1 MPGPVIHG
9 QASAGRAGPGLRF
22 VRLVPLVPTDGTC
35 GCLTWSRGWLLCCS
49 EPSSRDDPNG
59 SWRMSRV
66 VGCVITTFLVVHVTL
81 SRPALSFLSG
91 RCGRASQH
99 KVFRNTTS
107 FSDWPL
113 FNTLL
118 AATNTEFPLVTSDTV
133 SRPLPEHSTTQTSHN
148 NPHVCRP
155 HRNGTP
161 SLLSERHNA
170 ARNTRTCGIMTR
182 HAPPCD
188 DAKIGTPIQQHVI
201 KVAMQHFG
209 RRSATPMHGEPS
221 THISHEVRHFGL
233 VLPQASKSPIP
244 QSEISEILGCGAW
257 VW

>member
-1 MPGPVIHG
+1 MCLV
-9 QASAGRAGPGLRF
+9 QLQSLTA
-22 VRLVPLVPTDGTC
+22 VRIGTC
-35 GCLTWSRGWLLCCS
+35 QSTRCAVVQPPSRPSRCLSLFAVAGLCRRS
-49 EPSSRDDPNG
+49 GFTGEN
-59 SWRMSRV
+59 
-66 VGCVITTFLVVHVTL
+66 IHVTL
-81 SRPALSFLSG
+81 FRPALPFLSG

-107 FSDWPL
+107 FLDWPL

-182 HAPPCD
+182 HAPS
-188 DAKIGTPIQQHVI
+188 A
-201 KVAMQHFG
+201 FG
-209 RRSATPMHGEPS
+209 ENRHPHPAT
-221 THISHEVRHFGL
+221 RD
-233 VLPQASKSPIP
+233 
-244 QSEISEILGCGAW
+244 
-257 VW
+257 

>member
-1 MPGPVIHG
+1 MHTI
-9 QASAGRAGPGLRF
+9 ASRF
-22 VRLVPLVPTDGTC
+22 
-35 GCLTWSRGWLLCCS
+35 
-49 EPSSRDDPNG
+49 N
-59 SWRMSRV
+59 
-66 VGCVITTFLVVHVTL
+66 VHVAL

-107 FSDWPL
+107 FSDRPL

-182 HAPPCD
+182 HAPSAFGENRHCHPPTRD
-188 DAKIGTPIQQHVI
+188 QGGDAALRQKKRNANAWRTFNSHFSRGASFWIGP
-201 KVAMQHFG
+201 A
-209 RRSATPMHGEPS
+209 SSSPE
-221 THISHEVRHFGL
+221 SH
-233 VLPQASKSPIP
+233 SPI
-244 QSEISEILGCGAW
+244 
-257 VW
+257 

>member
-1 MPGPVIHG
+1 MKYRVKRNQCQDLTHQPNQHSRSG
-9 QASAGRAGPGLRF
+9 QKKKGLNEIQQADR
-22 VRLVPLVPTDGTC
+22 VNPDTNQSTCPHYPPNSQDSHAVSSPL
-35 GCLTWSRGWLLCCS
+35 
-49 EPSSRDDPNG
+49 
-59 SWRMSRV
+59 
-66 VGCVITTFLVVHVTL
+66 HVTL
-81 SRPALSFLSG
+81 FRPALSFLSG

-107 FSDWPL
+107 FLDWPL

-182 HAPPCD
+182 HAPPVMTR
-188 DAKIGTPIQQHVI
+188 K
-201 KVAMQHFG
+201 
-209 RRSATPMHGEPS
+209 
-221 THISHEVRHFGL
+221 
-233 VLPQASKSPIP
+233 
-244 QSEISEILGCGAW
+244 
-257 VW
+257 

>member
-1 MPGPVIHG
+1 MVPVSL
-9 QASAGRAGPGLRF
+9 Q
-22 VRLVPLVPTDGTC
+22 
-35 GCLTWSRGWLLCCS
+35 TWGW
-49 EPSSRDDPNG
+49 G
-59 SWRMSRV
+59 SIMV
-66 VGCVITTFLVVHVTL
+66 LGDHVTL

-107 FSDWPL
+107 FLDWPL

-170 ARNTRTCGIMTR
+170 ARNTRTCGLMTR
-182 HAPPCD
+182 HAPPVLTRKYSRHPHPAARD
-188 DAKIGTPIQQHVI
+188 QGSDAALRQKECNANPNKVYNSHFSLGASFWIGLASSSQ
-201 KVAMQHFG
+201 
-209 RRSATPMHGEPS
+209 E
-221 THISHEVRHFGL
+221 SH
-233 VLPQASKSPIP
+233 SPI
-244 QSEISEILGCGAW
+244 
-257 VW
+257 

>member
-1 MPGPVIHG
+1 MAGG
-9 QASAGRAGPGLRF
+9 DAQGALGTAGATGRAGFAVVARAPHRAPTLCPQTPPPAGRGPSGHTPRARNSDPARF
-22 VRLVPLVPTDGTC
+22 QNRLHPWTSLGTA
-35 GCLTWSRGWLLCCS
+35 GWTLAGRGWKCSPRERKCCVFQKRDCNSASS
-49 EPSSRDDPNG
+49 EFPR
-59 SWRMSRV
+59 
-66 VGCVITTFLVVHVTL
+66 CHVTL
-81 SRPALSFLSG
+81 FRPALSFLSG

-107 FSDWPL
+107 FLDWPL

-182 HAPPCD
+182 HAPPVMTR
-188 DAKIGTPIQQHVI
+188 K
-201 KVAMQHFG
+201 
-209 RRSATPMHGEPS
+209 
-221 THISHEVRHFGL
+221 
-233 VLPQASKSPIP
+233 
-244 QSEISEILGCGAW
+244 
-257 VW
+257 